1 MADDDLRAAVAAGV
15 IGAEEAHRALLQS
28 IVEVARAIFNS
39 KASSI
44 FLLDEESDE
53 LVFEA
58 VSGEGE
64 GHLVGM
70 RIPSGTGIAGWVV
83 STRQPL
89 VIDDLQNDPRFARNV
104 AERTGYVPN
113 SLMAVPLLNEERSL
127 GVLQV
132 LDRQKSRFTLQQM
145 DLLGLFANQAA
156 IALDLLQRARRA
168 KRAVDRTDGRVGAVA
183 RIAEAMDALPEE
195 RRDAGVRLL
204 AALEEVLSPSE
215 EPGL

>member
-1 MADDDLRAAVAAGV
+1 MPDSDLRAAVAAGV
-15 IGAEEAHRALLQS
+15 IGAEDAHRALLRS
-28 IVEVARAIFNS
+28 IVEVARAIFS
-39 KASSI
+39 AKASSI
-44 FLLDEESDE
+44 FLLDEETDE

-64 GHLVGM
+64 EHLVGM

-89 VIDDLQNDPRFARNV
+89 VIDDLQNDPRHARAV
-104 AERTGYVPN
+104 AEKTGYVPN

-132 LDRQKSRFTLQQM
+132 LDRHKSRFTLQQM

-168 KRAVDRTDGRVGAVA
+168 KQAVEQTNGDVGAVA
-183 RIAEAMDALPEE
+183 RVAEALDALPEE
-195 RRDAGVRLL
+195 RKEAGMRLL
-204 AALEEVLSPSE
+204 TALEQVLVPQT
-215 EPGL
+215 

>member
-1 MADDDLRAAVAAGV
+1 MPESDLRAAVAAGV
-15 IGAEEAHRALLQS
+15 IGAEGAHRALLRS
-28 IVEVARAIFNS
+28 IVDVARAIFS
-39 KASSI
+39 AKASSI
-44 FLLDEESDE
+44 FLLDEDTDE

-64 GHLVGM
+64 EHLVGM

-89 VIDDLQNDPRFARNV
+89 VIDDLQNDPRHARRV

-113 SLMAVPLLNEERSL
+113 SLMAVPLLSEDRAL

-132 LDRQKSRFTLQQM
+132 LDRHKSRFTLQQM
-145 DLLGLFANQAA
+145 DLLGLFGSQAA

-168 KRAVDRTDGRVGAVA
+168 KQAVDQTDGNVGAVA
-183 RIAEAMDALPEE
+183 RVAEALDALPEE
-195 RRDAGVRLL
+195 RKEAGMRLL
-204 AALEEVLSPSE
+204 SALEEVLVPQT
-215 EPGL
+215 

>member
-1 MADDDLRAAVAAGV
+1 MADSDLRAAVAAGV
-15 IGAEEAHRALLQS
+15 MGAEEAHRALLKS
-28 IVEVARAIFNS
+28 IVETARAIFS
-39 KASSI
+39 AKASSI
-44 FLLDEESDE
+44 FLLDENTDE

-64 GHLVGM
+64 EHLVGM

-89 VIDDLQNDPRFARNV
+89 VIDDLQNDPRHARNV

-132 LDRQKSRFTLQQM
+132 LDRHKSRFTLQQM

-168 KRAVDRTDGRVGAVA
+168 KQAVEQTNGDVGAVA
-183 RIAEAMDALPEE
+183 RVAEALDALPEE
-195 RRDAGVRLL
+195 RKEAGMRLL
-204 AALEEVLSPSE
+204 TALEQVLVPQ
-215 EPGL
+215 PQM